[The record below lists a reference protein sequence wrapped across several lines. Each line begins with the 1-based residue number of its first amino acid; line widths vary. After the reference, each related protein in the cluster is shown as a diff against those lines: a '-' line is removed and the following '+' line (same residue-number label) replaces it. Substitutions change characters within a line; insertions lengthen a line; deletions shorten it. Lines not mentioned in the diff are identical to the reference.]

1 MSYSKE
7 QDRIMYIIGLIILG
21 IFLIAGIFFF
31 TNEGLLRAIMPPC
44 AFYKITGY
52 YCPGCGATRS
62 VYALFQGHPLQSLFY
77 HPFILYTF
85 LVGGWFMLSQTIELF
100 SKGKVR
106 IGMHFRP
113 IWAYVGIAIIFL
125 NCIIKDLIIIISG
138 VHVM

>member
-1 MSYSKE
+1 MSYSTE
-7 QDRIMYIIGLIILG
+7 QDKIMYIIGLIILG

-44 AFYKITGY
+44 AFYKLTGF
-52 YCPGCGATRS
+52 YCPGCGATRA
-62 VYALFQGHPLQSLFY
+62 VYALFQGDLLESLFY
-77 HPFILYTF
+77 HPFIVYTVI
-85 LVGGWFMLSQTIELF
+85 VGGWFMISQTVQRVSLN
-100 SKGKVR
+100 KVQ

-113 IWAYVGIAIIFL
+113 IWAYIGIAIIFL